1 MAQNYKKDFNGQN
14 VFVGIDVHL
23 KIWSISVALQGGG
36 YLKTHTQKASA
47 KELFEHLN
55 IHYPGGTYH
64 AVYESGF
71 SGFSTCYA
79 LRELGFDCIVVHAA
93 DVPASQKDK
102 VSKSDPIDSRRLV
115 RSLMSGDLEGIYVHS
130 KDNLDD
136 RGLLWH
142 RIMLMKQM
150 NATKSR
156 IKHLLSFFNLCN
168 QLRLDCRSLPFFKT

>member
-14 VFVGIDVHL
+14 IFVGIDVHL
-23 KIWSISVALQGGG
+23 KTWSISVALQGGG

-55 IHYPGGTYH
+55 KHYPGGTYH

-71 SGFSTCYA
+71 SGFSTYYA
-79 LRELGFDCIVVHAA
+79 LRELGVDCIVVHAA

-102 VSKSDPIDSRRLV
+102 VSKSDPIDSRKLA

-136 RGLLWH
+136 RGLLRH
-142 RIMLMKQM
+142 RAGSVKTSYSQT
-150 NATKSR
+150 NTARTTGGKDN
-156 IKHLLSFFNLCN
+156 KDN
-168 QLRLDCRSLPFFKT
+168 QADTSKVRQTPGLW